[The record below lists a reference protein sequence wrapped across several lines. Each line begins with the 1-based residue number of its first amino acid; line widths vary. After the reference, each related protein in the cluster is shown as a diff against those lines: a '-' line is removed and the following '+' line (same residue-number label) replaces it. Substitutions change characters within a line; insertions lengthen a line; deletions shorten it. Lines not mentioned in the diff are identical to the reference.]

1 MSMRPIEKY
10 FHQGQLHKH
19 ADLRAIKRLEMAC
32 FFKNTRHA
40 LGATQIL
47 VQRHNTNMPDFFPQQ
62 DSHGTVGAQYA
73 LAVLGFGKLA
83 SAIVR
88 GCVSTG
94 VLNPSD
100 IVVWARSDARM
111 AQAHSM
117 GLKIV
122 DMNTCAQSGHALLL
136 SIKPQYFSE
145 LAPQLCV
152 NAGTNV
158 ISVMA
163 GWSAEHIGARLKVK
177 HVIRAMPNVAAQVQ
191 AAVTALSIPQE
202 CPAPARE
209 FAMKLFSSV
218 GRVELLHESHLDAAT
233 AISSSG
239 IAYLC
244 LFIEALE
251 RAALQ
256 LGLPKDVAKNLS
268 LDVLQGVAKSASAGA
283 FDGAALRASVTSP
296 NGTTAAALAV
306 LDAGEFSQ
314 LIARAAQAAKDRSAQ
329 LGQSNQ

>member
-1 MSMRPIEKY
+1 MSTSSQ
-10 FHQGQLHKH
+10 HQNPAFSDGTP
-19 ADLRAIKRLEMAC
+19 
-32 FFKNTRHA
+32 NT
-40 LGATQIL
+40 
-47 VQRHNTNMPDFFPQQ
+47 
-62 DSHGTVGAQYA
+62 

-88 GCVSTG
+88 GCISTG
-94 VLNPSD
+94 FLKASD
-100 IVVWARSDARM
+100 VVVWARSDARM
-111 AQAHSM
+111 AQAHAL
-117 GLKIV
+117 GLKLV
-122 DMNTCAQSGHALLL
+122 DMKTCAHSGNALLL
-136 SIKPQYFSE
+136 SIKPQFFSE
-145 LAPQLCV
+145 LAPQLSV
-152 NAGTNV
+152 PANTNV

-163 GWSAEHIGARLKVK
+163 GWTSEQIATRLNVT
-177 HVIRAMPNVAAQVQ
+177 HVIRAMPNVAAEVQ
-191 AAVTALSIPQE
+191 AAVTALSIPKD

-209 FAMKLFSSV
+209 FAQKLFASV
-218 GRVELLHESHLDAAT
+218 GRVELLHESHLNAAT

-256 LGLPKDVAKNLS
+256 LGLPNDVAKNLS

-283 FDGAALRASVTSP
+283 FDAAALRASVTSP

>member
-1 MSMRPIEKY
+1 
-10 FHQGQLHKH
+10 
-19 ADLRAIKRLEMAC
+19 
-32 FFKNTRHA
+32 
-40 LGATQIL
+40 
-47 VQRHNTNMPDFFPQQ
+47 MPHSSSPQQ
-62 DSHGTVGAQYA
+62 VPTHASAQHA

-88 GCVSTG
+88 GCISTG
-94 VLNPSD
+94 FLKASD
-100 IVVWARSDARM
+100 IVVWARSDARL
-111 AQAHSM
+111 AQAHAL
-117 GLKIV
+117 GLKMV
-122 DMNTCAQSGHALLL
+122 DMNTCAQSGNALLL
-136 SIKPQYFSE
+136 SIKPQFFGEIAS
-145 LAPQLCV
+145 QLRV
-152 NAGTNV
+152 PANTNV

-163 GWSAEHIGARLKVK
+163 GWSSEQIATRLKVGN
-177 HVIRAMPNVAAQVQ
+177 VVRAMPNVAAEVQ
-191 AAVTALSIPQE
+191 AAVTALSIAKE

-209 FAMKLFSSV
+209 FAVKLFTSV

-268 LDVLQGVAKSASAGA
+268 IDVLQGVAQSASTGKV
-283 FDGAALRASVTSP
+283 DLSALRASVTSP

-314 LIARAAQAAKDRSAQ
+314 LITRAAQAAKDRAAQ
-329 LGQSNQ
+329 LGQANT

>member
-1 MSMRPIEKY
+1 
-10 FHQGQLHKH
+10 
-19 ADLRAIKRLEMAC
+19 
-32 FFKNTRHA
+32 
-40 LGATQIL
+40 
-47 VQRHNTNMPDFFPQQ
+47 
-62 DSHGTVGAQYA
+62 
-73 LAVLGFGKLA
+73 
-83 SAIVR
+83 
-88 GCVSTG
+88 
-94 VLNPSD
+94 
-100 IVVWARSDARM
+100 
-111 AQAHSM
+111 
-117 GLKIV
+117 
-122 DMNTCAQSGHALLL
+122 
-136 SIKPQYFSE
+136 
-145 LAPQLCV
+145 
-152 NAGTNV
+152 
-158 ISVMA
+158 
-163 GWSAEHIGARLKVK
+163 
-177 HVIRAMPNVAAQVQ
+177 
-191 AAVTALSIPQE
+191 VTALSIPQE

-283 FDGAALRASVTSP
+283 FDAAALRASVTSP

-314 LIARAAQAAKDRSAQ
+314 LIARAAQLAFLAPASGERPRVSCILKSRRLSVVKARTCSWHDLKITARKEPAT
-329 LGQSNQ
+329 

>member
-1 MSMRPIEKY
+1 MSNSDA
-10 FHQGQLHKH
+10 HK
-19 ADLRAIKRLEMAC
+19 
-32 FFKNTRHA
+32 
-40 LGATQIL
+40 Q
-47 VQRHNTNMPDFFPQQ
+47 
-62 DSHGTVGAQYA
+62 SHSNDAAQYT

-88 GCVSTG
+88 GCISTG
-94 VLNPSD
+94 FLKASD

-111 AQAHSM
+111 AQAHAL

-122 DMNTCAQSGHALLL
+122 DMNTCARSGGALLL

-145 LAPQLCV
+145 LAPQLRV
-152 NAGTNV
+152 AAGTNV
-158 ISVMA
+158 ISLMA
-163 GWSAEHIGARLKVK
+163 GWTCEQIGARLKVN
-177 HVIRAMPNVAAQVQ
+177 HVIRAMPNVAAEAQ
-191 AAVTALSIPQE
+191 AAVTALSISKD
-202 CPAPARE
+202 CPPAARE
-209 FAMKLFSSV
+209 FAVKLFASV
-218 GRVELLHESHLDAAT
+218 GRVEPLHESHLDAAT

-251 RAALQ
+251 RAAIQ

-268 LDVLQGVAKSASAGA
+268 LDVLHGVAKSASAGKV
-283 FDGAALRASVTSP
+283 DLSVLRASVTSP

-314 LIARAAQAAKDRSAQ
+314 LITRAAQAAKDRAAQ
-329 LGQSNQ
+329 LGQANT

>member
-1 MSMRPIEKY
+1 MSTSSQ
-10 FHQGQLHKH
+10 HQNPAFSDGTP
-19 ADLRAIKRLEMAC
+19 
-32 FFKNTRHA
+32 NT
-40 LGATQIL
+40 
-47 VQRHNTNMPDFFPQQ
+47 
-62 DSHGTVGAQYA
+62 

-88 GCVSTG
+88 GCISTG
-94 VLNPSD
+94 FLKASD
-100 IVVWARSDARM
+100 VVVWARSDARM
-111 AQAHSM
+111 AQAHAL
-117 GLKIV
+117 GLKLV
-122 DMNTCAQSGHALLL
+122 DMKTCAHSGNALLL
-136 SIKPQYFSE
+136 SIKPQFFSE
-145 LAPQLCV
+145 LTSQLSV
-152 NAGTNV
+152 PANTNV

-163 GWSAEHIGARLKVK
+163 GLTSEQIATRLNVT
-177 HVIRAMPNVAAQVQ
+177 HVIRAMPNVAAEVQ
-191 AAVTALSIPQE
+191 AAVTALSIPKD

-209 FAMKLFSSV
+209 FAQKLFASV
-218 GRVELLHESHLDAAT
+218 GRVELLHESHLNAAT

-256 LGLPKDVAKNLS
+256 LGLPNDVAKNLS

>member
-1 MSMRPIEKY
+1 MSNSDA
-10 FHQGQLHKH
+10 HKQSPSND
-19 ADLRAIKRLEMAC
+19 A
-32 FFKNTRHA
+32 
-40 LGATQIL
+40 
-47 VQRHNTNMPDFFPQQ
+47 
-62 DSHGTVGAQYA
+62 AQYT

-88 GCVSTG
+88 GCISTG
-94 VLNPSD
+94 FLKASD

-111 AQAHSM
+111 AQAHAL

-122 DMNTCAQSGHALLL
+122 DMNTCARSGGALLL

-145 LAPQLCV
+145 LAPQLSV
-152 NAGTNV
+152 APGTNV

-163 GWSAEHIGARLKVK
+163 GWTCEQIGARLKTN
-177 HVIRAMPNVAAQVQ
+177 HVIRAMPNVAAEVG
-191 AAVTALSIPQE
+191 AAVTALSISKD
-202 CPAPARE
+202 CPPSARE
-209 FAMKLFSSV
+209 FAVKLFTSV
-218 GRVELLHESHLDAAT
+218 GRVELLHESHLDAST

-251 RAALQ
+251 RAAIQ
-256 LGLPKDVAKNLS
+256 LGLPKDIAKNLS
-268 LDVLQGVAKSASAGA
+268 LDVLQGVAKSASTGKV
-283 FDGAALRASVTSP
+283 DVSALRASVTSP

-314 LIARAAQAAKDRSAQ
+314 LITRAAQAAKDRAAQ
-329 LGQSNQ
+329 LGQANT

>member
-1 MSMRPIEKY
+1 MSTSSQ
-10 FHQGQLHKH
+10 HQNPAFSDGTP
-19 ADLRAIKRLEMAC
+19 
-32 FFKNTRHA
+32 NT
-40 LGATQIL
+40 
-47 VQRHNTNMPDFFPQQ
+47 
-62 DSHGTVGAQYA
+62 

-88 GCVSTG
+88 GCISTG
-94 VLNPSD
+94 FLKASD
-100 IVVWARSDARM
+100 VVVWARSDARM
-111 AQAHSM
+111 AQAHAL
-117 GLKIV
+117 GLKLV
-122 DMNTCAQSGHALLL
+122 DMKTCAHSGNALLL
-136 SIKPQYFSE
+136 SIKPQFFSE
-145 LAPQLCV
+145 LTSQLSV
-152 NAGTNV
+152 PANTNV

-163 GWSAEHIGARLKVK
+163 GWTSEQIATRLNVT
-177 HVIRAMPNVAAQVQ
+177 HVIRAMPNVAAEVQ
-191 AAVTALSIPQE
+191 AAVTALSIPKD
-202 CPAPARE
+202 CPATARE
-209 FAMKLFSSV
+209 FAQKLFASV
-218 GRVELLHESHLDAAT
+218 GRVELLHESHLNAAT

-256 LGLPKDVAKNLS
+256 LGLPNDVAKNLS
-268 LDVLQGVAKSASAGA
+268 HDVLQGVAKSASAGA
-283 FDGAALRASVTSP
+283 FDAAALRASVTSP